1 MTPKHKNF
9 EEEIEQE
16 QSSNGNIKK
25 SKHIQTHYKT
35 WFLDYASYVI
45 LERAVPALD
54 DGLKPVQRRILHS
67 MKQMDDGRFNKA
79 ANIIGH
85 TMQYHPHGDA
95 AIAGA
100 MVTLGQKDLLIE
112 TQGNWGD
119 IRTGDSAAA
128 PRYIEARLSKFA
140 LEVAFNPQTTEW
152 QLSYDGRKKEPVHL
166 PVKFPLLLTQGAEGI
181 AVGLATKIMPHN
193 FIELIDASID
203 ILHGREVEIF
213 PDFPAGGYADF
224 SNYNRGMRGGRI
236 RLRAIIDTVDKKTLA
251 IRSVPFGT
259 TTTALLDSIVK
270 ASENNKIKI
279 KRIVDNTAKDV
290 EMLVE
295 LPAGVSP
302 DVTIDALYAFTDC
315 ELSISPNCCVITND
329 KPEFLSVDELL
340 RLSTKR
346 TKMLLKWELENKKAE
361 LSEKLFF
368 SSLEKI
374 FIEKRI
380 YHDIEECE
388 TWEAVL
394 ETIDRGLDPY
404 KKQLLRDVTEE
415 DLVRLTEI
423 KIKRISKFNTFK
435 ADELMRSLEEEI
447 AQVKHDLKHL
457 TEYAAAYFLSLK
469 KKYGK
474 GRERK
479 TEIRSFD
486 NIQVAKVAV
495 ANRKLYVNRSEG
507 FVGTDLKKD
516 EFVSECSDIDDIIV
530 FMRNGKFVV
539 SKVSGKAYI
548 GKDIIYAAVW
558 KKGEERLVYNVIYYD
573 SISGKSYA
581 KRFAVTSII
590 RDKKYDITKGGD
602 KSKILYFTANPNS
615 ESEIVTV
622 YLNPASRARKKVFE
636 FDFGNLAIKGRG
648 AGGNTITRYPVRRV
662 VQKEIGGS
670 TLGGIDIYFDEIVG
684 RLNTDKRGTL
694 LGSFDNGDLILALY
708 SDGTYELTDYDLNN
722 HYDIGRLKHIE
733 KFDMGKTISAV
744 HYDGKDKNFYV
755 KRFNIQKAAKGGPF
769 QFISDSKGSSLIAVS
784 TAEDPVVELEY
795 LKGRAKEKIT
805 DRLKLNELTGI
816 KGWKARGNRLSRF
829 RVTFADIIHPE
840 ENEAQPEIVP
850 REQEAAAGE
859 EEKSSGKK
867 ADQLDLF

>member
-1 MTPKHKNF
+1 MTQKHKNF
-9 EEEIEQE
+9 EDETEQE
-16 QSSNGNIKK
+16 QSSNGAIKK
-25 SKHIQTHYKT
+25 TRHIQAHYKT

-67 MKQMDDGRFNKA
+67 MKQMDDGRFNKV

-100 MVTLGQKDLLIE
+100 VVTLGQKDLLIE
-112 TQGNWGD
+112 AQGNWGD

-140 LEVAFNPQTTEW
+140 LEVAFNADTTEW

-166 PVKFPLLLTQGAEGI
+166 PVKFPLLLAQGAEGI

-224 SNYNRGMRGGRI
+224 SNYNEGMRGGRI
-236 RLRAIIDTVDKKTLA
+236 RLRAIIEAVDKKTLA
-251 IRSVPFGT
+251 IRSVPYGT

-315 ELSISPNCCVITND
+315 ELSISPNCCVITKD
-329 KPEFLSVDELL
+329 KPQFLSINELL

-346 TKMLLKWELENKKAE
+346 TKALLKWELENKKAE

-374 FIEKRI
+374 FIEERI

-394 ETIDRGLDPY
+394 ETIDRGLDPF
-404 KKQLLRDVTEE
+404 KEQLLREITEE
-415 DLVRLTEI
+415 DLIRLTEI

-447 AQVKHDLKHL
+447 AQVKYDLKHL
-457 TEYAAAYFLSLK
+457 TKYATAYFLALK
-469 KKYGK
+469 KKYGQ

-495 ANRKLYVNRSEG
+495 ANRKLYINHSEG
-507 FVGTDLKKD
+507 FIGTDLKKD
-516 EFVSECSDIDDIIV
+516 EFISECSDIDDIIV
-530 FMRNGKFVV
+530 FLRSGSFIVT
-539 SKVSGKAYI
+539 KVSSKAYV
-548 GKDIIYAAVW
+548 GKDILHAAVW
-558 KKGEERLVYNVIYYD
+558 KKGDDRLVYNIIYYD
-573 SISGKSYA
+573 SKSGKSFA
-581 KRFAVTSII
+581 KRFSVTSII
-590 RDKKYDITKGGD
+590 RDKAYDITKGGE

-636 FDFGNLAIKGRG
+636 FDFGSLAIKGRG
-648 AGGNTITRYPVRRV
+648 AGGNTITRYPVRRI
-662 VQKEIGGS
+662 VQKEAGGS
-670 TLGGIDIYFDEIVG
+670 TLGGLDIYFDENIG
-684 RLNTDKRGTL
+684 RLNTDKRGKL
-694 LGSFDNGDLILALY
+694 LSSFDNGDLILALY

-733 KFDMGKTISAV
+733 KFNPEKTISAV

-755 KRFNIQKAAKGGPF
+755 KRFNIQKTAKGGPF
-769 QFISDSKGSSLIAVS
+769 LFISSAKGSSLIAVS
-784 TAEDPVVELEY
+784 TAENPVVELEY
-795 LKGRAKEKIT
+795 LKGRAKEKLSE
-805 DRLKLNELTGI
+805 RLELNELTGI

-829 RVTFADIIHPE
+829 RVTFADIINPDVGEAEPE
-840 ENEAQPEIVP
+840 TVN
-850 REQEAAAGE
+850 QEAEPATPA
-859 EEKSSGKK
+859 EKKSEDKK